1 MPRSPATSLAGLF
14 LRRGAGEPL
23 QALTPD
29 EQRYAALLQQLG
41 DGSDDVPDVLTQLRG
56 VELRPYFLLNGLLH
70 AAQWQEEGA
79 RRTCYVLGRGLQAFA
94 ALFDDGEGQPEL
106 QRRYFAFLIAWWPS
120 CGIGLEA
127 VLATM
132 KADALDLPTAYAAR
146 ELLEG
151 GPPAFEQSELFDDGE
166 KQLWAALFADE
177 AGAAER
183 LQLHFA
189 RVCGVDL
196 SEG

>member
-1 MPRSPATSLAGLF
+1 MSRSPATSLAGLF

-23 QALTPD
+23 QPQTPD

-94 ALFDDGEGQPEL
+94 ALFDDGRQEL
-106 QRRYFAFLIAWWPS
+106 QGSYFAFLIAWWPS

-132 KADALDLPTAYAAR
+132 KADALDLATAYAAR

-151 GPPAFEQSELFDDGE
+151 GPPAFGHSELFDDAE